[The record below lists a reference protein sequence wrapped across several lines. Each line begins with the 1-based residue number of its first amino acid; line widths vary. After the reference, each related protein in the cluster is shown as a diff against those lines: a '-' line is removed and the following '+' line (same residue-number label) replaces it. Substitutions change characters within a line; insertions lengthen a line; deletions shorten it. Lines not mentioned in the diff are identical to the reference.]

1 MLQLLMAAQK
11 GQLNKTDD
19 EDVGT
24 IGEDAADS
32 ELHKKHMSS
41 KKGDALSNVNFV
53 RHATINIWFFCVFST
68 AEMSNQDIAAQAFIF
83 FFAGYETVATLLAFA
98 AHELAENPDIQERLR
113 DEIDQ
118 AINGDGLSYDSVM
131 GLKYLEMVV
140 SGTFLKIL

>member
-11 GQLNKTDD
+11 GQLNKTED

-53 RHATINIWFFCVFST
+53 CMRAPRLMVILFILLCRNYEPRHSSSSFH
-68 AEMSNQDIAAQAFIF
+68 IF
-83 FFAGYETVATLLAFA
+83 LCW
-98 AHELAENPDIQERLR
+98 I
-113 DEIDQ
+113 
-118 AINGDGLSYDSVM
+118 
-131 GLKYLEMVV
+131 
-140 SGTFLKIL
+140 

>member
-41 KKGDALSNVNFV
+41 KKGDALSNINFI
-53 RHATINIWFFCVFST
+53 RHATINGSFVYSPL
-68 AEMSNQDIAAQAFIF
+68 QK
-83 FFAGYETVATLLAFA
+83 LLT
-98 AHELAENPDIQERLR
+98 
-113 DEIDQ
+113 
-118 AINGDGLSYDSVM
+118 
-131 GLKYLEMVV
+131 K
-140 SGTFLKIL
+140 T